1 MTVSRFVFDR
11 MPDGREVE
19 AVTLSNDVLHATIL
33 AYGATLQSLIV
44 RDRDGAAKDIVLGHD
59 TLKPYLEQPDY
70 LGVTVGRYAN
80 RIAGGRFTLDGKACQ
95 LTQNDGDNSL
105 HGGVQGFDKN
115 LWVIDEAGDT
125 HVRLS
130 RVSPDGEQGYPG
142 ALTVAVTFTLSDAD
156 LRIDYEAT
164 TDAPTI
170 VNLTNHALFNL
181 GSGLDA
187 ELTLAA
193 DAYTPINSALIP
205 TGELRDVTGTVF
217 DFREAGRINDGVRD
231 AGDEQIRVGRGY
243 DHNFVLNGG
252 KTVEPKQAARLFDPS
267 SGIGLDILTTEPGIQ
282 LYTGNFLNGTL
293 PGKGG
298 VLYRQGDGIALEA
311 QNFPDAPNQ
320 PNFPSPVLRPGETYR
335 QTTVHRFFIG

>member
-1 MTVSRFVFDR
+1 MTFSRFVFDQL
-11 MPDGREVE
+11 PFGREID
-19 AVTLSNDVLHATIL
+19 AVTLRSDRLSATIIT
-33 AYGATLQSLIV
+33 YGATLQSLLV
-44 RDRDGAAKDIVLGHD
+44 PDRDGVMKDVVLGHD
-59 TLKPYLEQPDY
+59 TLTPYVEQPDY

-80 RIAGGRFTLDGKACQ
+80 RIAGGRFILDGKTYQ

-105 HGGVQGFDKN
+105 HGGSQGFDKR
-115 LWVIDEAGDT
+115 LWTIDDTGDAW
-125 HVRLS
+125 VRLS
-130 RVSPDGEQGYPG
+130 RISQDGEQGYPG
-142 ALTVAVTFTLSDAD
+142 ELTVAVTFTLSDAD

-164 TDAPTI
+164 TTAPTI
-170 VNLTNHALFNL
+170 INLTNHALFNL

-193 DAYTPINSALIP
+193 DAYTPINTALIP
-205 TGELRDVTGTVF
+205 TGELCDVTGTVF
-217 DFREAGRINDGVRD
+217 DFRGGRRLNDGVRD
-231 AGDEQIRVGRGY
+231 AGHEQVRIGRGY
-243 DHNFVLNGG
+243 DHNFVLKGG
-252 KTVEPKQAARLFDPS
+252 RTAEPKQAARLFDPA

-320 PNFPSPVLRPGETYR
+320 PGFPNPVLRPGETYR
-335 QTTVHRFFIG
+335 QTTIHRFFTG

>member
-1 MTVSRFVFDR
+1 MTISRFVFDR
-11 MPDGREVE
+11 LADGREVE
-19 AVTLSNDVLHATIL
+19 AVTLSSSRLRATIL
-33 AYGATLQSLIV
+33 TYGATLQSLMAP
-44 RDRDGAAKDIVLGHD
+44 DRDGAAKDVVLGHD
-59 TLKPYLEQPDY
+59 ALKPYVEQPDY

-80 RIAGGRFTLDGKACQ
+80 RIAGGRFTLDGKAYQ

-105 HGGVQGFDKN
+105 HGGMQGFDKT
-115 LWVIDEAGDT
+115 LWTIDAVSDAS
-125 HVRLS
+125 VRMS

-142 ALTVAVTFTLSDAD
+142 DLTVAVTFTLSDSD

-170 VNLTNHALFNL
+170 INLTNHALFNL

-193 DAYTPINSALIP
+193 DVYTPINAALIP
-205 TGELRDVTGTVF
+205 TGELRDVTGTAF
-217 DFREAGRINDGVRD
+217 DFRGGRRIADGVRMATD
-231 AGDEQIRVGRGY
+231 AQICIGRGY

-252 KTVEPKQAARLFDPS
+252 KTSEPRQAARLFDPG
-267 SGIGLDILTTEPGIQ
+267 SGIGLDILTTEPGVQ

-320 PNFPSPVLRPGETYR
+320 SNFPSPVLRPGETYR
-335 QTTVHRFFIG
+335 QTTIHRFFIG